1 MPFTPFISLHDFFPP
16 FSFPFPFWM
25 TSHGT
30 CGFVRLPGINSW
42 IFSRGTAIPPWDN
55 ANQIVILARIN
66 SGTVPRGHQRPPRVS
81 LNSMKNEE
89 CALLWLGALS
99 VHLSVLNNRLF
110 MHVRIVLPMLNFAK
124 LFLTVQKAKQLFY
137 HYMKVSMSLL
147 NIIILNFFD

>member
-1 MPFTPFISLHDFFPP
+1 MFSSPPPYLSLSPFL
-16 FSFPFPFWM
+16 M

-30 CGFVRLPGINSW
+30 CGFVWLPGINSW
-42 IFSRGTAIPPWDN
+42 ILSWGTAIPPWDN

-66 SGTVPRGHQRPPRVS
+66 SGAVPRGHKRPPRVS

-89 CALLWLGALS
+89 CALLWLGPLS

-124 LFLTVQKAKQLFY
+124 LFPKDLVTVQKAKQLFY

-147 NIIILNFFD
+147 NIIIRNFFD